1 MRRSRAVNASRGR
14 NNSAAPG
21 FSGGQSLIRS
31 DFDAKAAAFAKA
43 VAENNDNAKS
53 SLVGLKAAI
62 PVVGKTCDDCHKE
75 YRLSKQ

>member
-1 MRRSRAVNASRGR
+1 
-14 NNSAAPG
+14 
-21 FSGGQSLIRS
+21 LIRS

-43 VAENNDNAKS
+43 VAKS